1 MTYIKHIEG
10 RFKQGKR
17 DEAVQMIVDFYNGLV
32 RKVKGFKGFIMTG
45 SLDDTQKAVNIS
57 LWETREE
64 MDNYYANDKDH
75 SSLLETLKPLIE
87 QVIEKGDYTV
97 FKFNIA

>member
-1 MTYIKHIEG
+1 M
-10 RFKQGKR
+10 
-17 DEAVQMIVDFYNGLV
+17 
-32 RKVKGFKGFIMTG
+32 
-45 SLDDTQKAVNIS
+45 
-57 LWETREE
+57 ETREE

>member
-1 MTYIKHIEG
+1 
-10 RFKQGKR
+10 
-17 DEAVQMIVDFYNGLV
+17 
-32 RKVKGFKGFIMTG
+32 MTG
-45 SLDDTQKAVNIS
+45 SLDDPQKAVNIS